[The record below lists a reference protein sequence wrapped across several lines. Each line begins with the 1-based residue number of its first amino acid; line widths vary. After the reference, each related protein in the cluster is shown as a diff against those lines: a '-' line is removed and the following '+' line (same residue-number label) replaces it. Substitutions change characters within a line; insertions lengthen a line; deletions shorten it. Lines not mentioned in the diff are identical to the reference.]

1 MNVLFE
7 QQQTLFKKIYIRSLK
22 SNHVRGLFL
31 VTGEKNGLMSNFY
44 SQPKARG
51 NNMA

>member
-7 QQQTLFKKIYIRSLK
+7 RQQTLFKRRYLGYLK

-31 VTGEKNGLMSNFY
+31 VSGEENGLNFKFY
-44 SQPKARG
+44 SQPNARG
-51 NNMA
+51 NNIP